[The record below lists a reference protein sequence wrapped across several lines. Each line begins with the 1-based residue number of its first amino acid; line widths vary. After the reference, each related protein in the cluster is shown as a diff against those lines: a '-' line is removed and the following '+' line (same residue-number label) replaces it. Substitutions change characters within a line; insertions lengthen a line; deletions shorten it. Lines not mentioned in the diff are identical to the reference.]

1 MVKKFRRYVYSF
13 CLIHEPDGQTDGR
26 TLHDSKD
33 HAYASHRAVKIDDS
47 VYTAEFLPS
56 GYKGF
61 RKDRTSS
68 GAGVMV
74 VVKDCFT
81 ALEIPMADVTGE
93 VCWVKIDTKDNP
105 LYVAHSIEVL
115 LITHQ
120 NSCWNWKSLLSR
132 SPN

>member
-1 MVKKFRRYVYSF
+1 MRFLCVNCNGVRSKKAEIENLLRYTSADVVLLSE
-13 CLIHEPDGQTDGR
+13 IKT
-26 TLHDSKD
+26 
-33 HAYASHRAVKIDDS
+33 DDS

-61 RKDRTSS
+61 QKDRTSS
-68 GAGVMV
+68 GGGVMV

-120 NSCWNWKSLLSR
+120 NSCWNWKSLLRR